1 LLGAVASPVKTAS
14 DLWAAYETGGV
25 DAVLARVGD
34 DVVWQPDPRTGAV
47 LRGADELRG
56 FAAGA
61 ACPLELVEIE
71 DHGQVVMMAVLA
83 EGREIIWVLHFRLGR
98 LWRLAS
104 FAERED
110 AVGSL
115 VALQAMA
122 GPVFGARERD
132 GVVRVRGELDVATAS
147 SLEKLLLRER
157 APGEVLEL
165 DLSELGFMDSTGLRV
180 LLRAQQAAERGGWEV
195 VLTGASPP
203 VRRLFVLAGVHAAL
217 PRQAY

>member
-1 LLGAVASPVKTAS
+1 MASPVKTVS

-47 LRGADELRG
+47 MRSADELRA
-56 FAAGA
+56 FAARTE
-61 ACPLELVEIE
+61 CPMELREIE
-71 DHGQVVMMAVLA
+71 DHGQAVMMAVCL
-83 EGREIIWVLHFRLGR
+83 EGHEVVWVLHFRLGR

-110 AVGSL
+110 AVSSL
-115 VALQAMA
+115 VALQAIA
-122 GPVFGARERD
+122 GPVFGARERE
-132 GVVRVRGELDVATAS
+132 GVVRVRGELDVATAAA
-147 SLEKLLLRER
+147 LEKLLLRER
-157 APGEVLEL
+157 ERGTVVEL

-180 LLRAQQAAERGGWEV
+180 LLRAQQAAERGGWEL
-195 VLTGASPP
+195 VLTAASPP
-203 VRRLFVLAGVHAAL
+203 VRRLFTLSGVHAAL

>member
-1 LLGAVASPVKTAS
+1 MASPVKTVS

-34 DVVWQPDPRTGAV
+34 EVVWQPDPFMGTV
-47 LRGADELRG
+47 LRDADALRAY
-56 FAAGA
+56 AAQA
-61 ACPLELVEIE
+61 DCPLELLEIE
-71 DHGQVVMMAVLA
+71 DHGAAVLMSVRLG
-83 EGREIIWVLHFRLGR
+83 ERDVFWVLHFRLGR

-115 VALQAMA
+115 VALQAIA
-122 GPVFGARERD
+122 GPMFGARERD
-132 GVVRVRGELDVATAS
+132 GVIRVRGELDVATAGA
-147 SLEKLLLRER
+147 LEKLLLRPRE
-157 APGEVLEL
+157 PGEVVRL

-195 VLTGASPP
+195 VLTGASVP
-203 VRRLFVLAGVHAAL
+203 VQRLFDLSGVHAAL